1 MLTVIPSKQDK
12 SVDSSKQVKLG
23 FLTGLVPREKSM
35 VFERIL
41 FRATRGNVF
50 IRQTVIEEP
59 VIDPN
64 SGDKVVCLFDLESQ
78 EFIQPMECWSR

>member
-1 MLTVIPSKQDK
+1 MVPAVCFVVKEL

-23 FLTGLVPREKSM
+23 FLAGLVPREKSM

-50 IRQTVIEEP
+50 LRQATVEDP
-59 VIDPN
+59 VTDPV
-64 SGDKVVCLFDLESQ
+64 SREKVNAPSPNLQRMYDIKQ
-78 EFIQPMECWSR
+78 

>member
-12 SVDSSKQVKLG
+12 SVDSSKQVELG

-78 EFIQPMECWSR
+78 EFIQHMEC